1 MKTAILYDS
10 ADTESA
16 RLFSLFSS
24 SLSGPGKRFETV
36 DAASDALKPCI
47 GCFGC
52 WVKTPGHC
60 IHTADGGTG
69 YLRKIFDADHLVI
82 LSRIT
87 WGTYSV
93 TVKGY
98 CDRMLPLLHPNFRKL
113 NGEMHHRLRYGKLPR
128 ILAVGFGARSD
139 AEEETFKRYTESHRN
154 NTGEVDAN
162 GTFVCNEENGTEACR
177 EWLVKETAK

>member
-1 MKTAILYDS
+1 MKTALLYDS
-10 ADTESA
+10 SDTEST
-16 RLFSLFSS
+16 RLFSLLSP
-24 SLSGPGKRFETV
+24 SLSGPGMQFVPV
-36 DAASDALKPCI
+36 DIIGKSLKACI

-52 WVKTPGHC
+52 WVKTPGDC

-87 WGTYSV
+87 WGTYS
-93 TVKGY
+93 TPIKGY
-98 CDRMLPLLHPNFRKL
+98 CDRMLPLLHPYFRKL
-113 NGEMHHRLRYGKLPR
+113 NGEMHHKLRYGKLPR
-128 ILAVGFGARSD
+128 ILAIGFGARNG

-162 GTFVCNEENGTEACR
+162 GTFICSAEYGPDACR
-177 EWLVKETAK
+177 EWLLKETAK